1 MIELQYDL
9 AFFKELI
16 EDEARIDDNGN
27 TDGCAHFFLY
37 PFNEDKSNWKLQI
50 YVQSNSVFSPNK
62 VVFEPKLVAQ
72 NAIPDLSLVELERIL
87 QIIVEAF
94 EPDVAYISSAE
105 FNKAMRHHY
114 EGRHGRYG
122 WLTYYRDFDR
132 LLRDSLPPPFLDEG
146 KYLRLD
152 RGPIDPGIFDRVPHA
167 RFDFPKMLAK
177 YCLDPEVA
185 SRFVEEAAGEETP
198 VPAPPGLPSD
208 SDAVASEQAPKAA
221 VAHSRSHWN
230 GLRIALPSCPN
241 DEALTKTRIRLRGI
255 MMKLFGVEVG
265 DAEMGLPPST
275 LAPDEIAL
283 TEMIMEIEDGFK
295 IGLTDFD
302 LSRVQTGDDLAV
314 VVQCLVV
321 GGEVPI
327 PELAAD
333 ATAAQRAVALGNCRV
348 ALELL
353 GLEPN
358 QLGERLGVE
367 TCLPC
372 TLRGYHGEWLRRSL
386 RSPWLADRTE
396 LFERVTAVV
405 NALDSLAP
413 AEQQCTQGIQADGL
427 ARPGWSAVRSSARE
441 ALNLIGVEE
450 VG

>member
-1 MIELQYDL
+1 M
-9 AFFKELI
+9 
-16 EDEARIDDNGN
+16 
-27 TDGCAHFFLY
+27 
-37 PFNEDKSNWKLQI
+37 P
-50 YVQSNSVFSPNK
+50 
-62 VVFEPKLVAQ
+62 
-72 NAIPDLSLVELERIL
+72 
-87 QIIVEAF
+87 
-94 EPDVAYISSAE
+94 
-105 FNKAMRHHY
+105 
-114 EGRHGRYG
+114 
-122 WLTYYRDFDR
+122 
-132 LLRDSLPPPFLDEG
+132 DSLPPPFLDEG

-167 RFDFPKMLAK
+167 RFDFPKMLAQ

-230 GLRIALPSCPN
+230 SLRIALPSCPN

-314 VVQCLVV
+314 VVQCLVEI
-321 GGEVPI
+321 GSVPVV
-327 PELAAD
+327 ELREGASEAE
-333 ATAAQRAVALGNCRV
+333 RVV
-348 ALELL
+348 ALENCRIAL
-353 GLEPN
+353 GM
-358 QLGERLGVE
+358 LGAKAADLAERLGAQA
-367 TCLPC
+367 CLRC
-372 TLRGYHGEWLRRSL
+372 TLNGYYGEWLRCSINSPLFATDEAAARGIRSVI
-386 RSPWLADRTE
+386 T
-396 LFERVTAVV
+396 
-405 NALDSLAP
+405 ALDALTLA
-413 AEQQCTQGIQADGL
+413 ERQCDLAGGL
-427 ARPGWSAVRSSARE
+427 RAVESAGWNAVRDVASSAFL
-441 ALNLIGVEE
+441 AG
-450 VG
+450 G